1 MPIIPLK
8 CPSCS
13 GNLLVNSDYT
23 AAQCGHCGSQFI
35 VKDAIVTNYINN
47 TVNIKAD
54 TVNIVPD
61 KDFEIVGGV
70 LKKYKGASTNII
82 IPNNVSIIGQG
93 AFEECQGIT
102 SITIPN
108 SVKKIDRLVILGCQ
122 SLNEIKIPESVEDIH
137 EDAFCGAKNIKI
149 VWPNSWNN
157 RQIKKLKIVARAEY
171 KDILIPRGQ
180 PNETLTLIYSGMHFY
195 EGAHVSSMDHYCFIP
210 RSLFEHIN
218 YSKEPSPEFI
228 VKMSN
233 DVQKNYSELSSLL
246 ERAGINRNIIQ
257 AVSLPRYERKYIRKR
272 WRIVPKDT
280 IQTFQITIN
289 SNYE

>member
-54 TVNIVPD
+54 TVNILPD

-70 LKKYKGASTNII
+70 LKKYNGASTNIL
-82 IPNNVSIIGQG
+82 IPNNVSIIGYG
-93 AFEECQGIT
+93 AFKGCQGIT

-108 SVKKIDRLVILGCQ
+108 SVKKIDHFAFLGCQ
-122 SLNEIKIPESVEDIH
+122 SLREIKLPESVEEIK
-137 EDAFCGAKNIKI
+137 EYAFVGAKNIKI
-149 VWPNSWNN
+149 VWPNSWNS
-157 RQIKKLKIVARAEY
+157 RQLSKMKLIAHI
-171 KDILIPRGQ
+171 DIPQGQ
-180 PNETLTLIYSGMHFY
+180 SNAVLTLIYCGACEGSYHCTY
-195 EGAHVSSMDHYCFIP
+195 EDISFTNDSYSFFD
-210 RSLFEHIN
+210 RSFLEQKD
-218 YSKEPSPEFI
+218 YSKEGSPGGI
-228 VKMSN
+228 LGMSH
-233 DVQKNYSELSSLL
+233 DVQKYYNELSSLL
-246 ERAGINRNIIQ
+246 ERAGINKDIIQ
-257 AVSLPRYERKYIRKR
+257 PVLLPRFERVNTRKR

-289 SNYE
+289 SN